1 MRLRTPADAA
11 SVTRSAGILPA
22 IPGERRCQVACATAR
37 RRRRAFTLVELLVVI
52 GVIVIL
58 LGGVGMA
65 IAGRGGSGAALS
77 TAQSLVAGLVGTARA
92 QAVLH
97 QTEAR
102 LLIYAQNPATG
113 NRDNTR
119 YLRALQVVRLETLPN
134 GASAWVAVGDSVL
147 LPAPICVVPPAP
159 VPANHLSPGVAWNNN
174 AATGP
179 VSTLNLTNMSYR
191 GQSGSTTLQYFGET
205 GAARAVRY
213 IEFGPDGTVTM
224 PNAPLIKIALATATL
239 STSTFPLFNSATSV
253 RGLFIRRSGAVSLV
267 DDALSF

>member
-1 MRLRTPADAA
+1 M
-11 SVTRSAGILPA
+11 
-22 IPGERRCQVACATAR
+22 
-37 RRRRAFTLVELLVVI
+37 VVI

-65 IAGRGGSGAALS
+65 IAGRGGSGAALAN
-77 TAQSLVAGLVGTARA
+77 AQSLVAGLLGTARA

-102 LLIYAQNPATG
+102 LLIYAQMPATG

-119 YLRALQVVRLETLPN
+119 YLRALQVVRQETLAN
-134 GASAWVAVGDSVL
+134 GTTAWVAVGDSVL
-147 LPAPICVVPPAP
+147 LPEPICVVPPAP
-159 VPANHLSPGVAWNNN
+159 VPTNHIAPGVTWNNN

-179 VSTLNLTNMSYR
+179 VSTLNLTTMSYR
-191 GQSGSTTLQYFGET
+191 GHSGATTLQNFGDT

-224 PNAPLIKIALATATL
+224 PVANPIKIALATATL
-239 STSTFPLFNSATSV
+239 STTAFPLFNNANTV
-253 RGLFIRRSGAVSLV
+253 RGLFIRKSGAVSLV
-267 DDALSF
+267 DDATGF

>member
-1 MRLRTPADAA
+1 MNDHRPASGRDAPPVRLR
-11 SVTRSAGILPA
+11 SRLLLGTR
-22 IPGERRCQVACATAR
+22 PGRTDRG
-37 RRRRAFTLVELLVVI
+37 FSLIELLVVV

-58 LGGVGMA
+58 IGGVGMA
-65 IAGRGGSGAALS
+65 VAGRGGSGPALS
-77 TAQSLVAGLVGTARA
+77 TAQSLVAGLVATARA

-102 LLIYAQNPATG
+102 LLVYAQTPAAG

-119 YLRALQVVRLETLPN
+119 YLRALQVVRLETLAN
-134 GASAWVAVGDSVL
+134 GTTAWVAVGDSVL
-147 LPAPICVVPPAP
+147 LPAPVCVVPPAP
-159 VPANHLSPGVAWNNN
+159 VPANHLAQGVAWNQN

-191 GQSGSTTLQYFGET
+191 GQSGSTTLQHFGET

-213 IEFGPDGTVTM
+213 LEFGPDGNVTM
-224 PNAPLIKIALATATL
+224 PAGNLFKIALATANL
-239 STSTFPLFNSATSV
+239 STTAFPLFNDANAV

-267 DDALSF
+267 DTATGF